1 MIKSLTVSKYEFF
14 KNVKRKDFFLMT
26 FGFPLLTILLLTIP
40 AVLMNSQYT
49 DNQMVGYIDQAN
61 LLGEISRTIE
71 ESQYMGSIE
80 ENKHTTQFVKYI
92 DNKTAIQDLESG
104 KISEIL
110 VFPSNYLKT
119 GIVYYYAAEKA
130 QSIPEE
136 ELSDVIITV
145 LLKNKVD
152 ENILVRVKDPL
163 SLKKLDSVSNNYEFQ
178 ETKIDI
184 KNLIIPLSSA
194 ILLCFSILSSSGY
207 LLKSI
212 TEEKENRVIEI
223 LLSSVTHQELLVGKT
238 IGLGALG
245 LLQMMIWVFV
255 IIMGAI
261 SYIAIYVELSLLV
274 LIFVYY
280 LLGYLLYASIMAGI
294 GIISGPLQSGQQIS
308 GIISLIAFLPL
319 LLIQVLIASPNSEIA
334 IFLSMFPLTS
344 AVSMMSRVA
353 VTSVPFYQIIMSV
366 TILLISIYLGLI
378 LFSRMFRV
386 ELLMYGKKPDINELI
401 RYFFTK

>member
-1 MIKSLTVSKYEFF
+1 MAARSL
-14 KNVKRKDFFLMT
+14 
-26 FGFPLLTILLLTIP
+26 I
-40 AVLMNSQYT
+40 
-49 DNQMVGYIDQAN
+49 
-61 LLGEISRTIE
+61 
-71 ESQYMGSIE
+71 
-80 ENKHTTQFVKYI
+80 
-92 DNKTAIQDLESG
+92 
-104 KISEIL
+104 
-110 VFPSNYLKT
+110 
-119 GIVYYYAAEKA
+119 
-130 QSIPEE
+130 
-136 ELSDVIITV
+136 
-145 LLKNKVD
+145 
-152 ENILVRVKDPL
+152 
-163 SLKKLDSVSNNYEFQ
+163 
-178 ETKIDI
+178 
-184 KNLIIPLSSA
+184 
-194 ILLCFSILSSSGY
+194 ILSSSGY

>member
-1 MIKSLTVSKYEFF
+1 MI
-14 KNVKRKDFFLMT
+14 
-26 FGFPLLTILLLTIP
+26 
-40 AVLMNSQYT
+40 
-49 DNQMVGYIDQAN
+49 
-61 LLGEISRTIE
+61 
-71 ESQYMGSIE
+71 
-80 ENKHTTQFVKYI
+80 
-92 DNKTAIQDLESG
+92 
-104 KISEIL
+104 
-110 VFPSNYLKT
+110 
-119 GIVYYYAAEKA
+119 
-130 QSIPEE
+130 
-136 ELSDVIITV
+136 
-145 LLKNKVD
+145 
-152 ENILVRVKDPL
+152 
-163 SLKKLDSVSNNYEFQ
+163 
-178 ETKIDI
+178 
-184 KNLIIPLSSA
+184 
-194 ILLCFSILSSSGY
+194 ILSSSGY